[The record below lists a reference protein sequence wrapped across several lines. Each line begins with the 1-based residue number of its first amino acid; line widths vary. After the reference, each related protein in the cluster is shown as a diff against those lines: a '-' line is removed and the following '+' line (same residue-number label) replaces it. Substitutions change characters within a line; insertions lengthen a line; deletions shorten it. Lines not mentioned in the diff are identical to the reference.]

1 MERPDQVCAMD
12 TTCIPMRQGFVYLT
26 KALDRHGIRI
36 RMDGKGCW
44 RDNMFVEMR
53 WKSIKYEERYPHA
66 PATAHTKLS
75 IIGSL

>member
-44 RDNMFVEMR
+44 RDNMFVER
-53 WKSIKYEERYPHA
+53 R
-66 PATAHTKLS
+66 
-75 IIGSL
+75 